1 MTMANNERISV
12 LMDGEAAEASWLKSV
27 AQDKEQRETWARYHL
42 VGDAMRDELPATL
55 VFDLAD
61 RVAQALQDE
70 PTVLA
75 PRRTSLRERVQPVVV
90 SMLRY
95 GGQFAIAASVAAVS
109 ILGVQQYQLA
119 NNPQLAPTP
128 VLNTVPFGGVATPVS
143 VNFQTNRQPLEHV
156 PQPAMTQEQRQ
167 AERERIAAF
176 LRDHQLQ
183 QRLHQAN
190 E

>member
-1 MTMANNERISV
+1 MANNERISV
-12 LMDGEAAEASWLKSV
+12 LMDGEAAEASWLTSV
-27 AQDKEQRETWARYHL
+27 AQDKEQQETWARYHL
-42 VGDAMRDELPATL
+42 VGDAMRAELPDTL
-55 VFDLAD
+55 MFDLAD
-61 RVAQALQDE
+61 RVALALQDE

-75 PRRTSLRERVQPVVV
+75 PKSRLLRERVQPVVV

-109 ILGVQQYQLA
+109 ILGVQHYQLA
-119 NNPQLAPTP
+119 NNSQLAPTP
-128 VLNTVPFGGVATPVS
+128 VLNTVPVGGMATPVS

-156 PQPAMTQEQRQ
+156 PQPGMTQAQRQ

-183 QRLHQAN
+183 QRLHQAT